1 MFQLGNCTS
10 NKNELITYLIDHN
23 VRRGNFKF
31 DVDAWNEFS
40 LSLTMNSSPTSKDG
54 SIVLR
59 KNRDIVIADWNYS
72 DGTNPD
78 YWKKMAKLWMV
89 DLSEAKRQRCS
100 NCDYF
105 DNKPECLEKLES
117 VAEDAFDEVGGRGK
131 CTKFDFIA
139 HDVRVCQ
146 AWEEHE
152 SHQDY
157 ED

>member
-1 MFQLGNCTS
+1 MKDHMEKMLAGMMGEEENPLAGQMSIMIIKDDEEKLDAKT
-10 NKNELITYLIDHN
+10 NK
-23 VRRGNFKF
+23 
-31 DVDAWNEFS
+31 
-40 LSLTMNSSPTSKDG
+40 
-54 SIVLR
+54 

-117 VAEDAFDEVGGRGK
+117 VAEDSFDEVGGRGK

-152 SHQDY
+152 SHKDY

>member
-1 MFQLGNCTS
+1 MKDHMEKMLAGMMGEEENPLAGQMSIMIIKDDEEKLDAKT
-10 NKNELITYLIDHN
+10 NK
-23 VRRGNFKF
+23 
-31 DVDAWNEFS
+31 
-40 LSLTMNSSPTSKDG
+40 
-54 SIVLR
+54 

-117 VAEDAFDEVGGRGK
+117 VAEDAFDEVGGRGL

-152 SHQDY
+152 SHKGY

>member
-1 MFQLGNCTS
+1 MNIEKMLGGMMGEEENPLAGKMSIMIVKEDELDAKT
-10 NKNELITYLIDHN
+10 NK
-23 VRRGNFKF
+23 
-31 DVDAWNEFS
+31 
-40 LSLTMNSSPTSKDG
+40 
-54 SIVLR
+54 

-89 DLSEAKRQRCS
+89 ELSEAKRQRCS
-100 NCDYF
+100 NCEYF

-117 VAEDAFDEVGGRGK
+117 IAEDSFDEVGGRGK

-152 SHQDY
+152 SHKDY

>member
-1 MFQLGNCTS
+1 MNMDKMLGGMMGEEENPLAGKMSIMIVKKDEDELDEKT
-10 NKNELITYLIDHN
+10 NK
-23 VRRGNFKF
+23 
-31 DVDAWNEFS
+31 
-40 LSLTMNSSPTSKDG
+40 
-54 SIVLR
+54 

-72 DGTNPD
+72 VETNPD

-117 VAEDAFDEVGGRGK
+117 VAEDAFDEVGGRGL

-152 SHQDY
+152 SHNDY

>member
-1 MFQLGNCTS
+1 MNMDKMLGGMMGDEENPLAGKMSIMIVKKDEDELDEKINAKT
-10 NKNELITYLIDHN
+10 NK
-23 VRRGNFKF
+23 
-31 DVDAWNEFS
+31 
-40 LSLTMNSSPTSKDG
+40 
-54 SIVLR
+54 

-72 DGTNPD
+72 VESNPD

-152 SHQDY
+152 SHNDY

>member
-1 MFQLGNCTS
+1 MKNMLGGMMGDEENPLAGKMSIMIVKKDEDELDAKT
-10 NKNELITYLIDHN
+10 NK
-23 VRRGNFKF
+23 
-31 DVDAWNEFS
+31 
-40 LSLTMNSSPTSKDG
+40 
-54 SIVLR
+54 

-72 DGTNPD
+72 VESNPD

-117 VAEDAFDEVGGRGK
+117 IAEDSFDEVGGRGK

-152 SHQDY
+152 KDY

>member
-1 MFQLGNCTS
+1 MNMDKMLGGMMGEEENPLAGKMSIMIVKEDEDTLDAKT
-10 NKNELITYLIDHN
+10 NK
-23 VRRGNFKF
+23 
-31 DVDAWNEFS
+31 
-40 LSLTMNSSPTSKDG
+40 
-54 SIVLR
+54 
-59 KNRDIVIADWNYS
+59 KNRDIVIADWNYAVE
-72 DGTNPD
+72 TNPD

-117 VAEDAFDEVGGRGK
+117 IAEDAFDEVGGRGK

-152 SHQDY
+152 SHKDY

>member
-1 MFQLGNCTS
+1 MNMDKMLGGMMGEEENPLAGKMSIMIVKKDEDELDAKT
-10 NKNELITYLIDHN
+10 NK
-23 VRRGNFKF
+23 
-31 DVDAWNEFS
+31 
-40 LSLTMNSSPTSKDG
+40 
-54 SIVLR
+54 

-117 VAEDAFDEVGGRGK
+117 IAEDAFDEVGGRGK

-146 AWEEHE
+146 AWEEH
-152 SHQDY
+152 HKDY

>member
-1 MFQLGNCTS
+1 MNIDKMLGGMMGGMEEENPLAGKMSIMIVKEDELDAKT
-10 NKNELITYLIDHN
+10 NK
-23 VRRGNFKF
+23 
-31 DVDAWNEFS
+31 
-40 LSLTMNSSPTSKDG
+40 
-54 SIVLR
+54 

-117 VAEDAFDEVGGRGK
+117 IPEDAFDEVGGRGK

-152 SHQDY
+152 SHKDY

>member
-1 MFQLGNCTS
+1 MGGMEEGDNPLAG
-10 NKNELITYLIDHN
+10 K
-23 VRRGNFKF
+23 
-31 DVDAWNEFS
+31 
-40 LSLTMNSSPTSKDG
+40 M
-54 SIVLR
+54 SIVIVKEDELDAKTNK

-100 NCDYF
+100 NCEYF

-117 VAEDAFDEVGGRGK
+117 IAEDAFDDVGGRGK

-152 SHQDY
+152 SHSDY

>member
-1 MFQLGNCTS
+1 MDKMLGGMMGEEENPLAGKMSIMIVKEDEDTLDAKT
-10 NKNELITYLIDHN
+10 NK
-23 VRRGNFKF
+23 
-31 DVDAWNEFS
+31 
-40 LSLTMNSSPTSKDG
+40 
-54 SIVLR
+54 

-72 DGTNPD
+72 VESNPD

-117 VAEDAFDEVGGRGK
+117 IAEDAFDEVGGRGK

-152 SHQDY
+152 SHKDY

>member
-1 MFQLGNCTS
+1 MNIEKMLGGMMGGMEEGDNPLAGKMSIMIVKEDELDAKT
-10 NKNELITYLIDHN
+10 NK
-23 VRRGNFKF
+23 
-31 DVDAWNEFS
+31 
-40 LSLTMNSSPTSKDG
+40 
-54 SIVLR
+54 

-89 DLSEAKRQRCS
+89 ELSEAKRQRCS

-117 VAEDAFDEVGGRGK
+117 VAEDAFDDVGGRGK

-152 SHQDY
+152 SHKDY

>member
-1 MFQLGNCTS
+1 MKDHMEKMLAGMMGEEENPLAGQMSIMIIKDDEEKLDAKT
-10 NKNELITYLIDHN
+10 NK
-23 VRRGNFKF
+23 
-31 DVDAWNEFS
+31 
-40 LSLTMNSSPTSKDG
+40 
-54 SIVLR
+54 

-117 VAEDAFDEVGGRGK
+117 VAEDAFDEVGGRGL

-152 SHQDY
+152 SHKDY

>member
-1 MFQLGNCTS
+1 MNIEKMLGGMMGGMEEGDNPLAG
-10 NKNELITYLIDHN
+10 K
-23 VRRGNFKF
+23 
-31 DVDAWNEFS
+31 
-40 LSLTMNSSPTSKDG
+40 M
-54 SIVLR
+54 SIVIVKEDELDAKTNK

-89 DLSEAKRQRCS
+89 ELSEAKRQRCS
-100 NCDYF
+100 NCEYF

-117 VAEDAFDEVGGRGK
+117 IPEDAFDEVGGRGK

-152 SHQDY
+152 SHKDY

>member
-1 MFQLGNCTS
+1 MNMDKMLGGMMGEEENPLAGKMSIMIVKEDEDTLDAKT
-10 NKNELITYLIDHN
+10 NK
-23 VRRGNFKF
+23 
-31 DVDAWNEFS
+31 
-40 LSLTMNSSPTSKDG
+40 
-54 SIVLR
+54 

-72 DGTNPD
+72 VESNPD

-117 VAEDAFDEVGGRGK
+117 IAEDAFDEVGGRGK

-152 SHQDY
+152 SHKDY

>member
-1 MFQLGNCTS
+1 MNIEKMLGGMMGGMEEENPLAGKMSIMIVKEDELDAKT
-10 NKNELITYLIDHN
+10 NK
-23 VRRGNFKF
+23 
-31 DVDAWNEFS
+31 
-40 LSLTMNSSPTSKDG
+40 
-54 SIVLR
+54 

-117 VAEDAFDEVGGRGK
+117 IAEDSFDEVGGRGK

-152 SHQDY
+152 KDY

>member
-1 MFQLGNCTS
+1 MMGGMEEENPLAGKMSIMIVKEDELDAKT
-10 NKNELITYLIDHN
+10 NK
-23 VRRGNFKF
+23 
-31 DVDAWNEFS
+31 
-40 LSLTMNSSPTSKDG
+40 
-54 SIVLR
+54 

-117 VAEDAFDEVGGRGK
+117 IPEDAFDEVGGRGK

-152 SHQDY
+152 SHKDY

>member
-1 MFQLGNCTS
+1 MDKMLGGMMGDEENPLAGKMSIMIVKKDEDELDEKINAKT
-10 NKNELITYLIDHN
+10 NK
-23 VRRGNFKF
+23 
-31 DVDAWNEFS
+31 
-40 LSLTMNSSPTSKDG
+40 
-54 SIVLR
+54 

-72 DGTNPD
+72 VESNPD

-152 SHQDY
+152 SHNDY

>member
-1 MFQLGNCTS
+1 MGGMEEGENPLAGKMSIMIVKEDELDAKT
-10 NKNELITYLIDHN
+10 NK
-23 VRRGNFKF
+23 
-31 DVDAWNEFS
+31 
-40 LSLTMNSSPTSKDG
+40 
-54 SIVLR
+54 

-89 DLSEAKRQRCS
+89 ELSEAKRQRCS
-100 NCDYF
+100 NCEYF

-117 VAEDAFDEVGGRGK
+117 IAEDAFDDVGGRGK

-152 SHQDY
+152 SHKDY

>member
-1 MFQLGNCTS
+1 MMGEEENPLAGKMSIMIVKEDELDAKT
-10 NKNELITYLIDHN
+10 NK
-23 VRRGNFKF
+23 
-31 DVDAWNEFS
+31 
-40 LSLTMNSSPTSKDG
+40 
-54 SIVLR
+54 

-89 DLSEAKRQRCS
+89 ELSEAKRQRCS
-100 NCDYF
+100 NCEYF

-117 VAEDAFDEVGGRGK
+117 IAEDSFDEVGGRGK

-152 SHQDY
+152 SHKDY

>member
-1 MFQLGNCTS
+1 MNIEKMLGGMMGEEENPLAGKMSIMIVKEDELDAKT
-10 NKNELITYLIDHN
+10 NK
-23 VRRGNFKF
+23 
-31 DVDAWNEFS
+31 
-40 LSLTMNSSPTSKDG
+40 
-54 SIVLR
+54 

-89 DLSEAKRQRCS
+89 ELSEAKRQRCS
-100 NCDYF
+100 NCDHF

-117 VAEDAFDEVGGRGK
+117 IPEDAFDEVGGRGK

-152 SHQDY
+152 SHKDY

>member
-1 MFQLGNCTS
+1 MNIEKMVGGMMGGMEEGDNPLAGKMSIMIVKEDELDAKT
-10 NKNELITYLIDHN
+10 NK
-23 VRRGNFKF
+23 
-31 DVDAWNEFS
+31 
-40 LSLTMNSSPTSKDG
+40 
-54 SIVLR
+54 

-100 NCDYF
+100 NCEYF
-105 DNKPECLEKLES
+105 DNKPECLENLES
-117 VAEDAFDEVGGRGK
+117 IAEDSFDEVGGRGK

-152 SHQDY
+152 SHKDY
-157 ED
+157 GD